1 MAILSFHNLSQA
13 YGATDIFS
21 GIAGNVPNDGKI
33 GLVGPNGVGK
43 TTLLRLLAGLDLPHT
58 GQVHVAKEKRL
69 GYLSQEA
76 AATFARPDHT
86 VYEETLT
93 VFAPLLEME
102 TQLRQMEQTME
113 TTLSDTLFE
122 RYSQLQMEFE
132 HAGGYEYPV
141 RIKQVLD
148 GLGFNRDNW
157 NLPLDQL
164 SGGQKTRVRLA
175 RLLLER
181 PDLLI
186 LDEPTNHLD
195 VEAIEWLEST
205 LNNWAG
211 AILIVSHDRYFLD
224 RVVNTIWE
232 MSPGGLELY
241 RGNYTA
247 YVEQRQD
254 RWERREEEFLTLKER
269 LEKELDFI
277 KRNIAGQRTQMAKG
291 KLSRISREL
300 MAIEQGGLDALQG
313 KNWSQVTAELDI
325 SRFDLSVEE
334 AEARIK
340 SLRNPVI
347 RPPDLRLNLVTRQR
361 SGKIVLRSHDL
372 QIGYPGNPL
381 FSTADVE
388 LHRLECAALIG
399 QNGTGKTTFLK
410 TVMGQLR
417 PLRGEVELGA
427 SLDVGYFAQAHEGLN
442 PENTILDEMLRFENM
457 PISQARNY
465 LAQFLFRGDDVYKV
479 ISSLSG
485 GERGRLSL
493 AILARQKANFLLLDE
508 PTNHLDIMSQEIL
521 QSVLEHF
528 DGTILMVT
536 HDRYL
541 VNRLATQIW
550 ELRGQR
556 IHLFKGTYQ
565 EYLTARDATAEQL
578 KLVKAIPPENK
589 PTGNGLGLSKNEQRK
604 RAKELAALEDK
615 VHQAEQQLQR
625 ITQQLQEATEA
636 SAFDKIQSL
645 SIEYEQAQSHLD
657 QLVQAW
663 EEAHMAEESL

>member
-1 MAILSFHNLSQA
+1 MAILSFSNLSQA
-13 YGATDIFS
+13 YGATDIFT
-21 GIAGNVPNDGKI
+21 GIAGNIANDGKV

-43 TTLLRLLAGLDLPHT
+43 TTLLRILARLDSPHT
-58 GQVHVAKEKRL
+58 GQVHLAKDRRL

-86 VYEETLT
+86 VYEEVLT
-93 VFAPLLEME
+93 VFAPLIAREAE
-102 TQLRQMEQTME
+102 LRQMEQAME
-113 TTLSDTLFE
+113 STISDSFFD
-122 RYSQLQMEFE
+122 RYSQLQAEFE

-148 GLGFNRDNW
+148 GLGFSRANW
-157 NLPLDQL
+157 NLPLNQL

-175 RLLLER
+175 HLLLEQ

-195 VEAIEWLEST
+195 VEAIEWLESM
-205 LNNWAG
+205 LNSWPG
-211 AILIVSHDRYFLD
+211 AVLIVSHDRYFLD

-247 YVEQRQD
+247 YVDQRQD
-254 RWERREEEFLTLKER
+254 RWERREEEFHTLKER

-277 KRNIAGQRTQMAKG
+277 KKNISGQRTQMAKG

-300 MAIEQGGLDALQG
+300 LAIEQGGMDALQG
-313 KNWSQVTAELDI
+313 KSWSQVTAELDI

-334 AEARIK
+334 AENRIK

-361 SGKIVLRSHDL
+361 SGKIVLRTHDL

-381 FSTADVE
+381 FKTDDLE

-399 QNGTGKTTFLK
+399 PNGTGKTTFLK
-410 TVMGQLR
+410 TIQGLLS
-417 PLRGEVELGA
+417 PLQGEVELGA
-427 SLDVGYFAQAHEGLN
+427 SLDVGYFAQAHEGLH
-442 PENTILDEMLRFENM
+442 PDNTILDELLDFENM

-465 LAQFLFRGDDVYKV
+465 LAQFLFRGDDVYKTV
-479 ISSLSG
+479 GSLSG

-528 DGTILMVT
+528 QGTILMVT

-550 ELRGQR
+550 ELKGSR
-556 IHLFKGTYQ
+556 IHLFKGNYQ
-565 EYLTARDATAEQL
+565 EYLARRAEQ
-578 KLVKAIPPENK
+578 AEQNK
-589 PTGNGLGLSKNEQRK
+589 QAKVVVNETPSASNGAGLSKNEQRK
-604 RAKELAALEDK
+604 RVELIANLEKRIHETEDRVALLIDMLQAATSEG
-615 VHQAEQQLQR
+615 
-625 ITQQLQEATEA
+625 
-636 SAFDKIQSL
+636 AFDKIQTL
-645 SIEYEQAQSHLD
+645 SIEYEQTQANLD
-657 QLVQAW
+657 RLVAEW
-663 EEAHMAEESL
+663 EEAHH

>member
-1 MAILSFHNLSQA
+1 MAILSFSNLSQA
-13 YGATDIFS
+13 YGAVDIFS
-21 GIAGNVPNDGKI
+21 GIAGSVANDGKV

-43 TTLLRLLAGLDLPHT
+43 TTLLRVLAGLDTPHT
-58 GQVHVAKEKRL
+58 GHIHLARDRRL

-86 VYEETLT
+86 VYEEALI
-93 VFAPLLEME
+93 VFTPLLTME
-102 TQLRQMEQTME
+102 ATLRQMEQAME
-113 TTLSDTLFE
+113 SDISEEMFN
-122 RYSQLQMEFE
+122 RYSQLQAEFE
-132 HAGGYEYPV
+132 HAGGYGYPV
-141 RIKQVLD
+141 RIKQVLE
-148 GLGFNRDNW
+148 GLGFNPGNW
-157 NLPLDQL
+157 NLPLNQL

-175 RLLLER
+175 HLLLEK

-205 LNNWAG
+205 LNSWDG

-232 MSPGGLELY
+232 MSPGGLEVY

-247 YVEQRQD
+247 YLDQRQE
-254 RWERREEEFLTLKER
+254 RWERREEEFHTVKDR

-300 MAIEQGGLDALQG
+300 MAMEQGGLDALQG
-313 KNWSQVTAELDI
+313 KTWSQVTSELDI

-361 SGKIVLRSHDL
+361 SGKIVLRTRDL
-372 QIGYPGNPL
+372 EIGYPGNPL
-381 FSTADVE
+381 FTTDDLE

-410 TVMGQLR
+410 TIRGQLV

-427 SLDVGYFAQAHEGLN
+427 SLDLGYFAQAHEGLHPN
-442 PENTILDEMLRFENM
+442 NTILDELLDFENL

-465 LAQFLFRGDDVYKV
+465 LAQFLFRGEDVYKV
-479 ISSLSG
+479 VSSLSG

-493 AILARQKANFLLLDE
+493 ALLARQKANFLLLDE

-550 ELRGQR
+550 ELKGNR
-556 IHLFKGTYQ
+556 IYLFKGTYQ
-565 EYLTARDATAEQL
+565 EYLAARDAQQEQA
-578 KLVKAIPPENK
+578 KWVKTVKAAATES
-589 PTGNGLGLSKNEQRK
+589 PTAINGTTLSKNEQRK
-604 RAKELAALEDK
+604 RAQTIHSLEK
-615 VHQAEQQLQR
+615 RIHEAEERVTTLITQLQA
-625 ITQQLQEATEA
+625 ATTD
-636 SAFDKIQSL
+636 SAFDKIQNL
-645 SIEYEQAQSHLD
+645 SIEYEQTQISLEM
-657 QLVQAW
+657 LVAEW
-663 EEAHMAEESL
+663 EKAHH

>member
-1 MAILSFHNLSQA
+1 MAILSFSNLSQA
-13 YGATDIFS
+13 YGATDIFT
-21 GIAGNVPNDGKI
+21 GIAGNIANDGKV

-43 TTLLRLLAGLDLPHT
+43 TTLLRILARLDSPHT
-58 GQVHVAKEKRL
+58 GQVHLAKDRRL

-86 VYEETLT
+86 VYEEVLT
-93 VFAPLLEME
+93 VFAPLIAREAE
-102 TQLRQMEQTME
+102 LRQMEQAME
-113 TTLSDTLFE
+113 STISDSFFD
-122 RYSQLQMEFE
+122 RYSQLQAEFE

-148 GLGFNRDNW
+148 GLGFSRANW
-157 NLPLDQL
+157 NLPLNQL

-175 RLLLER
+175 HLLLEQ

-195 VEAIEWLEST
+195 VEAIEWLESM
-205 LNNWAG
+205 LNSWPG
-211 AILIVSHDRYFLD
+211 AVLIVSHDRYFLD

-247 YVEQRQD
+247 YVDQRQD
-254 RWERREEEFLTLKER
+254 RWERREEEFHTLKER

-277 KRNIAGQRTQMAKG
+277 KKNISGQRTQMAKG

-300 MAIEQGGLDALQG
+300 LAIEQGGMDALQG
-313 KNWSQVTAELDI
+313 KSWSQVTAELDI

-334 AEARIK
+334 AENRIK

-361 SGKIVLRSHDL
+361 SGKIVLRTHDL

-381 FSTADVE
+381 FKTDDLE

-399 QNGTGKTTFLK
+399 PNGTGKTTFLK
-410 TVMGQLR
+410 TIQGLLS
-417 PLRGEVELGA
+417 PLQGEVELGA
-427 SLDVGYFAQAHEGLN
+427 SLDVGYFAQAHEGLH
-442 PENTILDEMLRFENM
+442 PDNTILDELLDFENM

-465 LAQFLFRGDDVYKV
+465 LAQFLFRGDDVYKTV
-479 ISSLSG
+479 GSLSG

-528 DGTILMVT
+528 QGTILMVT

-550 ELRGQR
+550 ELKGSR
-556 IHLFKGTYQ
+556 IHLFKGNYQ
-565 EYLTARDATAEQL
+565 EYLARRAEQT
-578 KLVKAIPPENK
+578 EQNK
-589 PTGNGLGLSKNEQRK
+589 QAKVVVNETPSASNGAGLSKNEQRK
-604 RAKELAALEDK
+604 RVELIANLEKRIHETEDRVALLIDMLQAATSEG
-615 VHQAEQQLQR
+615 
-625 ITQQLQEATEA
+625 
-636 SAFDKIQSL
+636 AFDKIQTL
-645 SIEYEQAQSHLD
+645 SIEYEQTQANLD
-657 QLVQAW
+657 RLVAEW
-663 EEAHMAEESL
+663 EEAHH

>member
-76 AATFARPDHT
+76 AATFTRPDHT

-102 TQLRQMEQTME
+102 AQLRQMEQTME

-132 HAGGYEYPV
+132 HAGGYEYPI

-148 GLGFNRDNW
+148 GLGFNRANW

-205 LNNWAG
+205 LNNWGG

-254 RWERREEEFLTLKER
+254 RWERREEAFLTLKER

-340 SLRNPVI
+340 SLRNPII

-361 SGKIVLRSHDL
+361 SGKIVLRSDDL

-442 PENTILDEMLRFENM
+442 PENTILDELLRFENM

-565 EYLTARDATAEQL
+565 EYLAARDAAAEQL
-578 KLVKAIPPENK
+578 KLVKATPIESK
-589 PTGNGLGLSKNEQRK
+589 PTGNGTGLSKNEQRK
-604 RAKELAALEDK
+604 RAKALAALEEK
-615 VHQAEQQLQR
+615 VHQAEQRLQI
-625 ITQQLQEATEA
+625 ITEQLQEATEM

-645 SIEYEQAQSHLD
+645 SIEYEQAQVSLD

>member
-1 MAILSFHNLSQA
+1 MAILSFSNLSQA
-13 YGATDIFS
+13 YGATDIFT
-21 GIAGNVPNDGKI
+21 GIAGSIANDGKV

-43 TTLLRLLAGLDLPHT
+43 TTLLRILARLDTPHT
-58 GQVHVAKEKRL
+58 GQVHLAKDRRL

-86 VYEETLT
+86 VYEEALT
-93 VFAPLLEME
+93 VFAPLIAREAE
-102 TQLRQMEQTME
+102 LRQMEQAME
-113 TTLSDTLFE
+113 STISDSFFD
-122 RYSQLQMEFE
+122 RYSQLQAEFE

-148 GLGFNRDNW
+148 GLGFSRANW
-157 NLPLDQL
+157 NLPLNQL

-175 RLLLER
+175 HLLLEQ

-195 VEAIEWLEST
+195 VEAIEWLESM
-205 LNNWAG
+205 LNSWPG
-211 AILIVSHDRYFLD
+211 AVLIVSHDRYFLD

-247 YVEQRQD
+247 YVDQRQD
-254 RWERREEEFLTLKER
+254 RWERREEEFHTLKER

-277 KRNIAGQRTQMAKG
+277 KKNISGQRTQMAKG

-300 MAIEQGGLDALQG
+300 LAIEQGGMDALQG
-313 KNWSQVTAELDI
+313 KSWSQVTAELDI

-334 AEARIK
+334 AENRIK

-347 RPPDLRLNLVTRQR
+347 RPPDLRLNLVTQQR
-361 SGKIVLRSHDL
+361 SGKIVLRTHDL

-381 FSTADVE
+381 FKTDDLE

-399 QNGTGKTTFLK
+399 PNGTGKTTFLK
-410 TVMGQLR
+410 TIQGLLS
-417 PLRGEVELGA
+417 PLQGEVELGA

-442 PENTILDEMLRFENM
+442 ANNTILDELLDFENM

-465 LAQFLFRGDDVYKV
+465 LAQFLFRGDDVYKTV
-479 ISSLSG
+479 GSLSG

-528 DGTILMVT
+528 QGTILMVT

-550 ELRGQR
+550 ELKGNR
-556 IHLFKGTYQ
+556 IYLFKGNYQ
-565 EYLTARDATAEQL
+565 EYLARRAEQAEQN
-578 KLVKAIPPENK
+578 KQVKAVASE
-589 PTGNGLGLSKNEQRK
+589 TSSASNGAGLSKNEQRK
-604 RAKELAALEDK
+604 RVELIANLEKRIHETEDRVALLID
-615 VHQAEQQLQR
+615 QLQA
-625 ITQQLQEATEA
+625 ATSEG
-636 SAFDKIQSL
+636 AFDKIQTL
-645 SIEYEQAQSHLD
+645 SIEYEQTQANLD
-657 QLVQAW
+657 RLVAEW
-663 EEAHMAEESL
+663 EEAHH

>member
-1 MAILSFHNLSQA
+1 MAILSFSNLSQA
-13 YGATDIFS
+13 YGAADIFT
-21 GIAGNVPNDGKI
+21 GIAGSIANDGKV

-43 TTLLRLLAGLDLPHT
+43 TTLLRVLAGLDTPHT
-58 GQVHVAKEKRL
+58 GQVHLAKDRKL

-86 VYEETLT
+86 VYEEALT
-93 VFAPLLEME
+93 VFAPLIALETE
-102 TQLRQMEQTME
+102 LRQLEQAMESTI
-113 TTLSDTLFE
+113 SDSLFD
-122 RYSQLQMEFE
+122 RYSQLQAEFE

-157 NLPLDQL
+157 NLPLNKL

-175 RLLLER
+175 HLLLEQ

-195 VEAIEWLEST
+195 VEAIEWLESA
-205 LNNWAG
+205 LNSWPG
-211 AILIVSHDRYFLD
+211 AVLIVSHDRYFLD

-247 YVEQRQD
+247 YVDQRQD
-254 RWERREEEFLTLKER
+254 RWERREEEFHTLKER

-277 KRNIAGQRTQMAKG
+277 KKNISGQRTQMAKG

-300 MAIEQGGLDALQG
+300 MAIEQGGMDALQG

-334 AEARIK
+334 AENRIK

-361 SGKIVLRSHDL
+361 SGKIVLRTHDL
-372 QIGYPGNPL
+372 QIGYPNNPL
-381 FSTADVE
+381 FKTDDLE

-410 TVMGQLR
+410 TIQGVL
-417 PLRGEVELGA
+417 PVLHGEIELGA
-427 SLDVGYFAQAHEGLN
+427 SLDVGYFAQAHEGLSPN
-442 PENTILDEMLRFENM
+442 NTILDELLNFENM

-465 LAQFLFRGDDVYKV
+465 LAQFLFRGDDVYKTV
-479 ISSLSG
+479 GSLSG
-485 GERGRLSL
+485 GERGRLAL
-493 AILARQKANFLLLDE
+493 ALLARQKANFLLLDE

-528 DGTILMVT
+528 QGTILMVT

-550 ELRGQR
+550 ELKGNR
-556 IHLFKGTYQ
+556 IHLFKGNYQ
-565 EYLTARDATAEQL
+565 EYLAWRAGVAEQN
-578 KLVKAIPPENK
+578 KQAKTVVPET
-589 PTGNGLGLSKNEQRK
+589 PSASNGAGLSKNEQRK
-604 RAKELAALEDK
+604 RAQTIASLEKRIHETEDRVALLVE
-615 VHQAEQQLQR
+615 QLQ
-625 ITQQLQEATEA
+625 TATSEG
-636 SAFDKIQSL
+636 AFDKIQTL
-645 SIEYEQAQSHLD
+645 SIEYEQAQASLD
-657 QLVQAW
+657 KLVAAW
-663 EEAHMAEESL
+663 EEAHH

>member
-1 MAILSFHNLSQA
+1 MAILSFSNLSQA
-13 YGATDIFS
+13 YGAADIFT
-21 GIAGNVPNDGKI
+21 GIAGTVANDGKV

-43 TTLLRLLAGLDLPHT
+43 TTLLRLLARLDTPHT
-58 GQVHVAKEKRL
+58 GQIHLAKDRRL

-86 VYEETLT
+86 VYEEVLT
-93 VFAPLLEME
+93 VFAPLIAQEAE
-102 TQLRQMEQTME
+102 LRQMEQAME
-113 TTLSDTLFE
+113 STISDSFFD
-122 RYSQLQMEFE
+122 RYSQLQAEFE

-148 GLGFNRDNW
+148 GLGFSRANW
-157 NLPLDQL
+157 NLPLNQL

-175 RLLLER
+175 HLLLEQ

-195 VEAIEWLEST
+195 VEAIEWLESM
-205 LNNWAG
+205 LNSWPG
-211 AILIVSHDRYFLD
+211 AVLIVSHDRYFLD

-247 YVEQRQD
+247 YVDQRQD
-254 RWERREEEFLTLKER
+254 RWERREEEFHTLKER

-277 KRNIAGQRTQMAKG
+277 KKNISGQRTQMAKG

-300 MAIEQGGLDALQG
+300 LAIEQGGMDALQG
-313 KNWSQVTAELDI
+313 KSWSQVTAELDI

-334 AEARIK
+334 AENRIK

-361 SGKIVLRSHDL
+361 SGKIVLRTHDL

-381 FSTADVE
+381 FKTDDLE

-399 QNGTGKTTFLK
+399 PNGTGKTTFLK
-410 TVMGQLR
+410 TIQGLLS
-417 PLRGEVELGA
+417 PLQGEVELGA
-427 SLDVGYFAQAHEGLN
+427 SLDVGYFAQAHEGLH
-442 PENTILDEMLRFENM
+442 PDNTILDELLDFENM

-465 LAQFLFRGDDVYKV
+465 LAQFLFRGDDVYKTV
-479 ISSLSG
+479 GSLSG

-528 DGTILMVT
+528 QGTILMVT

-550 ELRGQR
+550 ELKGSR
-556 IHLFKGTYQ
+556 IHLFKGNYQ
-565 EYLTARDATAEQL
+565 EYLARRAEQT
-578 KLVKAIPPENK
+578 EQNK
-589 PTGNGLGLSKNEQRK
+589 QAKVVVNETPSASNGAGLSKNEQRK
-604 RAKELAALEDK
+604 RVELIANLEKRIHETEDRVALLIDMLQAATSEG
-615 VHQAEQQLQR
+615 
-625 ITQQLQEATEA
+625 
-636 SAFDKIQSL
+636 AFDKIQTL
-645 SIEYEQAQSHLD
+645 SIEYEQAQANLD
-657 QLVQAW
+657 RLVAEW
-663 EEAHMAEESL
+663 EEAHH

>member
-1 MAILSFHNLSQA
+1 MAILSFSNLSQA
-13 YGATDIFS
+13 YGAVDIFS
-21 GIAGNVPNDGKI
+21 GIAGSVANDGKV

-43 TTLLRLLAGLDLPHT
+43 TTLLRVLAGLDTPHT
-58 GQVHVAKEKRL
+58 GHIHLARDRRL

-86 VYEETLT
+86 VYEEALI
-93 VFAPLLEME
+93 VFTPLLTME
-102 TQLRQMEQTME
+102 ATLRQMEQAME
-113 TTLSDTLFE
+113 SDISEEVFN
-122 RYSQLQMEFE
+122 RYSQLQAEFE

-141 RIKQVLD
+141 RIKQVLE
-148 GLGFNRDNW
+148 GLGFNPGNW
-157 NLPLDQL
+157 NLPLNQL

-175 RLLLER
+175 HLLLEK

-205 LNNWAG
+205 LNSWDG

-232 MSPGGLELY
+232 MSPGGLEVY

-247 YVEQRQD
+247 YLDQRQE
-254 RWERREEEFLTLKER
+254 RWERREEEFHTVKDR

-300 MAIEQGGLDALQG
+300 MAMEQGGLDALQG
-313 KNWSQVTAELDI
+313 KTWSQVTSELDI

-361 SGKIVLRSHDL
+361 SGKIVLRTRDL
-372 QIGYPGNPL
+372 EIGYPGNPL
-381 FSTADVE
+381 FTTDDLE

-410 TVMGQLR
+410 TIRGQLV

-427 SLDVGYFAQAHEGLN
+427 SLDLGYFAQAHEGLHPN
-442 PENTILDEMLRFENM
+442 NTILDELLDFENL

-465 LAQFLFRGDDVYKV
+465 LAQFLFRGEDVYKV
-479 ISSLSG
+479 VSSLSG

-493 AILARQKANFLLLDE
+493 ALLARQKANFLLLDE

-550 ELRGQR
+550 ELKGNR
-556 IHLFKGTYQ
+556 IYLFKGTYQ
-565 EYLTARDATAEQL
+565 EYLAARDAQQEQA
-578 KLVKAIPPENK
+578 KWVKTVKAAATES
-589 PTGNGLGLSKNEQRK
+589 PTAINGTTLSKNEQRK
-604 RAKELAALEDK
+604 RAQTIHSLEK
-615 VHQAEQQLQR
+615 RIHEAEERVTTLITQLQA
-625 ITQQLQEATEA
+625 ATTD
-636 SAFDKIQSL
+636 SAFDKIQNL
-645 SIEYEQAQSHLD
+645 SIEYEQTQISLEM
-657 QLVQAW
+657 LVAEW
-663 EEAHMAEESL
+663 EKAHH

>member
-13 YGATDIFS
+13 YGAIDIFS

-43 TTLLRLLAGLDLPHT
+43 TTLLRILAGLDTPHT
-58 GQVHVAKEKRL
+58 GQVHIAKEKRM

-86 VYEETLT
+86 VYEEVLT
-93 VFAPLLEME
+93 VFTPLLKME
-102 TQLRQMEQTME
+102 AELRQMEQTMTE
-113 TTLSDTLFE
+113 SISDELFE
-122 RYSQLQMEFE
+122 RYSQLQMTFE
-132 HAGGYEYPV
+132 HAGGYEYPI

-148 GLGFNRDNW
+148 GLGFNRSNW
-157 NLPLDQL
+157 DLPLNQL

-175 RLLLER
+175 HLLLER

-205 LNNWAG
+205 LNSWGG

-224 RVVNTIWE
+224 RVVNSIWE

-340 SLRNPVI
+340 SLRNPII
-347 RPPDLRLNLVTRQR
+347 RPPDLRLNLITRQR
-361 SGKIVLRSHDL
+361 SGKIVLRSRDL

-381 FSTADVE
+381 FTTDDLE

-410 TVMGQLR
+410 TILGQLS

-427 SLDVGYFAQAHEGLN
+427 SLDVGYFAQAHEALN
-442 PENTILDEMLRFENM
+442 PENTILDELLRFENM

-479 ISSLSG
+479 VSSLSG

-565 EYLTARDATAEQL
+565 EYLAARQAEAEQL
-578 KLVKAIPPENK
+578 KLVKTALPENK
-589 PTGNGLGLSKNEQRK
+589 PTGNGSGLSKNEQRK
-604 RAKELAALEDK
+604 RAEALAALEDK
-615 VHQAEQQLQR
+615 VHQAEQRLQA
-625 ITQQLQEATEA
+625 ITAQLQEATEIA
-636 SAFDKIQSL
+636 AFDKIQSL
-645 SIEYEQAQSHLD
+645 SIEYEQAQASLE
-657 QLVQAW
+657 QLVQEW
-663 EEAHMAEESL
+663 EEAHSAAALP